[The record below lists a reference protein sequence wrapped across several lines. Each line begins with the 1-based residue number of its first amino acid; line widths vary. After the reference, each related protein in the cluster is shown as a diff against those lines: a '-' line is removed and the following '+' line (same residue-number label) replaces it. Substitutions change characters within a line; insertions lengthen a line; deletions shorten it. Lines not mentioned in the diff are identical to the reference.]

1 MGALFVSWHLLHLCG
16 FTAFT
21 GDYQASYYNNLIL
34 ANQMYPF
41 LDGIMSLLLCVCVF
55 FFFFF
60 SPSLV
65 TFHTLSGFKTVNSS
79 QYHEFFH
86 VMIWCFKGGHV

>member
-55 FFFFF
+55 FSFFFF
-60 SPSLV
+60 FPFSCHFPHFVWLQDCE
-65 TFHTLSGFKTVNSS
+65 FLSIS
-79 QYHEFFH
+79 
-86 VMIWCFKGGHV
+86 